1 MTNLESLSYMSLR
14 NPMYL
19 CDIAR
24 NSCIGRNLYLSIEHL
39 QHFLKGWVLDDL
51 EGPMAF
57 SDPASDKKMKCTGA
71 VGGALCEFHDRL
83 VIGCLL
89 STTSIGVVDKI
100 CGSTVGSCMG
110 A

>member
-19 CDIAR
+19 HDIVR
-24 NSCIGRNLYLSIEHL
+24 NSHIRRNLYLSVEHL
-39 QHFLKGWVLDDL
+39 QHFLKGWVLSDL

-57 SDPASDKKMKCTGA
+57 SDPVSDKKTKCAGA
-71 VGGALCEFHDRL
+71 VGGALCEFCDRL

-89 STTSIGVVDKI
+89 STTSVGVVDKI
-100 CGSTVGSCMG
+100 CGSTVSSCTG